1 MSSFLSHVSWQSCQ
15 RWRLIKNFELRK
27 FAERIIVQA
36 KSEIRTLN
44 YLLAPISWIYG
55 FVVWLRNLLYDDHIL
70 RSTKVS
76 IPTICVGNLAVG
88 GTGKTPMAEYL
99 ISLLSSDYKV
109 ALLSRGYGRKTRGFR
124 LANEHDT
131 AQTIG
136 DEPMQIHSH
145 FPDIPV
151 AVCADRVK
159 GVKRLQQLFPDLQCI
174 ILDDAYQHRKLR
186 CGFYVLLTPYDRLY
200 TNDHMLPWGRLRDLP
215 NQSHRA
221 NVVVVTKCPAKM
233 QPIERRIVSNTLQLA
248 SYQHLFYSSIGYKP
262 YEIHHTPLLVTGIAN
277 PKPLLEYLQQQ
288 YADTKLLAYPDHH
301 VFTKQDIHHIW
312 HTATQYEC
320 IVTTEKDY
328 MRMQQTPIVEA
339 LGEKLHV
346 LPIQTDLGIDKEAF
360 DRQIL
365 LYVSENNRK

>member
-1 MSSFLSHVSWQSCQ
+1 M
-15 RWRLIKNFELRK
+15 NF
-27 FAERIIVQA
+27 
-36 KSEIRTLN
+36 
-44 YLLAPISWIYG
+44 LLAPISWIYG

-99 ISLLSSDYKV
+99 LSLLSAKYKV

-136 DEPMQIHSH
+136 DEPMQIHLR

-159 GVKRLQQLFPDLQCI
+159 GVKQLQHLYPDLQCV
-174 ILDDAYQHRKLR
+174 ILDDAYQHRSLS
-186 CGFYVLLTPYDRLY
+186 CGFYILLTPYDCLY

-221 NVVVVTKCPAKM
+221 NVVVVTKCPEHM
-233 QPIERRIVSNTLQLA
+233 QPIERRIVSNNLQLA
-248 SYQHLFYSSIGYKP
+248 SYQHLFYSSIGYAP
-262 YEIHHTPLLVTGIAN
+262 IAVDSTPLLVTGIAN
-277 PKPLLEYLQQQ
+277 PMPLLHHMQQQ
-288 YADTKLLAYPDHH
+288 FPDTELYAFPDHH
-301 VFTKQDIHHIW
+301 VFTNQDIIRIKEKAEH
-312 HTATQYEC
+312 YEH

-328 MRMQQTPIVEA
+328 MRLLQTSLIHE
-339 LGEKLHV
+339 LGDKLHV
-346 LPIQTDLGIDKEAF
+346 VRIQTNLGIDQDTFNREV
-360 DRQIL
+360 L
-365 LYVSENNRK
+365 LYVSENNRKIPN

>member
-1 MSSFLSHVSWQSCQ
+1 M
-15 RWRLIKNFELRK
+15 NF
-27 FAERIIVQA
+27 
-36 KSEIRTLN
+36 
-44 YLLAPISWIYG
+44 LLAPISWIYG

-99 ISLLSSDYKV
+99 LSLLSANYKV

-131 AQTIG
+131 AATIG
-136 DEPMQIHSH
+136 DEPMQIHLR

-159 GVKRLQQLFPDLQCI
+159 GVKQLQHLYPDLQCV
-174 ILDDAYQHRKLR
+174 ILDDAYQHRSLS
-186 CGFYVLLTPYDRLY
+186 CGFYILLTPYDCLY

-221 NVVVVTKCPAKM
+221 NVVVVTKCPEHM
-233 QPIERRIVSNTLQLA
+233 QPIERRIVSNNLQLA
-248 SYQHLFYSSIGYKP
+248 SYQHLFYSSIGYAP
-262 YEIHHTPLLVTGIAN
+262 IAVDSTPLLVTGIAN
-277 PKPLLEYLQQQ
+277 PMPLLHHMQQQ
-288 YADTKLLAYPDHH
+288 FPDTELFAFPDHH
-301 VFTKQDIHHIW
+301 VFTNQDIIRIKEKTEH
-312 HTATQYEC
+312 YEH

-328 MRMQQTPIVEA
+328 MRLLQTSLIHE
-339 LGEKLHV
+339 LGDKLHV
-346 LPIQTDLGIDKEAF
+346 VRIQTNLGIDQDTFNREV
-360 DRQIL
+360 L
-365 LYVSENNRK
+365 LYVSENNRKLQN

>member
-1 MSSFLSHVSWQSCQ
+1 M
-15 RWRLIKNFELRK
+15 
-27 FAERIIVQA
+27 
-36 KSEIRTLN
+36 N

-262 YEIHHTPLLVTGIAN
+262 YKIHHTPLLVTGIAN

-301 VFTKQDIHHIW
+301 VFTKQDIHHIL

-320 IVTTEKDY
+320 VVTTEKDY

>member
-99 ISLLSSDYKV
+99 ISLLSSGYRV

-151 AVCADRVK
+151 AVCTDRVK

-262 YEIHHTPLLVTGIAN
+262 YKIHHTPLLVTGIAN

-301 VFTKQDIHHIW
+301 VFTKQDIHHIL

-320 IVTTEKDY
+320 VVTTEKDY
-328 MRMQQTPIVEA
+328 MRMQQTPIVDA

>member
-1 MSSFLSHVSWQSCQ
+1 M
-15 RWRLIKNFELRK
+15 NF
-27 FAERIIVQA
+27 
-36 KSEIRTLN
+36 
-44 YLLAPISWIYG
+44 LLAPISWIYG

-99 ISLLSSDYKV
+99 LSLLSANYKV
-109 ALLSRGYGRKTRGFR
+109 ALLSRGYGRKTHGFR

-136 DEPMQIHSH
+136 DEPMQIHLR

-159 GVKRLQQLFPDLQCI
+159 GVKQLQHLYPDLQCV
-174 ILDDAYQHRKLR
+174 ILDDAYQHRSLS
-186 CGFYVLLTPYDRLY
+186 CGFYILLTPYDCLY

-221 NVVVVTKCPAKM
+221 NVVVVTKCPEHM
-233 QPIERRIVSNTLQLA
+233 QPIERRIVSNNLQLA
-248 SYQHLFYSSIGYKP
+248 SYQHLFYSSIGYAP
-262 YEIHHTPLLVTGIAN
+262 IAVDSTPLLVTGIAN
-277 PKPLLEYLQQQ
+277 PMPLLHHMQQQ
-288 YADTKLLAYPDHH
+288 FPDTELFAFPDHH
-301 VFTKQDIHHIW
+301 VFTNQDIIRIKEKAEH
-312 HTATQYEC
+312 YEH

-328 MRMQQTPIVEA
+328 MRLLQTSLIYE
-339 LGEKLHV
+339 LGDKLHV
-346 LPIQTDLGIDKEAF
+346 VRIQTNLGIDQDTFNREV
-360 DRQIL
+360 L
-365 LYVSENNRK
+365 LYVSENNRKIPN

>member
-1 MSSFLSHVSWQSCQ
+1 M
-15 RWRLIKNFELRK
+15 
-27 FAERIIVQA
+27 
-36 KSEIRTLN
+36 N

-262 YEIHHTPLLVTGIAN
+262 YKIHHTPLLVTGIAN

-301 VFTKQDIHHIW
+301 VFTKQDIHHIL

-320 IVTTEKDY
+320 VVTTEKDY
-328 MRMQQTPIVEA
+328 MRMQQTPIVDA

>member
-1 MSSFLSHVSWQSCQ
+1 
-15 RWRLIKNFELRK
+15 
-27 FAERIIVQA
+27 
-36 KSEIRTLN
+36 
-44 YLLAPISWIYG
+44 
-55 FVVWLRNLLYDDHIL
+55 
-70 RSTKVS
+70 
-76 IPTICVGNLAVG
+76 
-88 GTGKTPMAEYL
+88 
-99 ISLLSSDYKV
+99 
-109 ALLSRGYGRKTRGFR
+109 
-124 LANEHDT
+124 
-131 AQTIG
+131 
-136 DEPMQIHSH
+136 
-145 FPDIPV
+145 
-151 AVCADRVK
+151 
-159 GVKRLQQLFPDLQCI
+159 
-174 ILDDAYQHRKLR
+174 
-186 CGFYVLLTPYDRLY
+186 
-200 TNDHMLPWGRLRDLP
+200 MLPWGRLRDLP
-215 NQSHRA
+215 NQSQRA
-221 NVVVVTKCPAKM
+221 NVVVVTKCPTKM

-301 VFTKQDIHHIW
+301 VFTKQDIHHIL

-320 IVTTEKDY
+320 VVTTEKDY

>member
-1 MSSFLSHVSWQSCQ
+1 M
-15 RWRLIKNFELRK
+15 
-27 FAERIIVQA
+27 
-36 KSEIRTLN
+36 N

-70 RSTKVS
+70 HSTRVS

-99 ISLLSSDYKV
+99 IALLSPTYKV
-109 ALLSRGYGRKTRGFR
+109 ALLSRGYGRKTKGFR
-124 LANEHDT
+124 LANEQDT

-136 DEPMQIHSH
+136 DEPMQIHTH

-151 AVCADRVK
+151 AVCEDRVK
-159 GVKRLQQLFPDLQCI
+159 GVRRLQQLYPDLQCV

-221 NVVVVTKCPAKM
+221 NVVVVTKCPEHM
-233 QPIERRIVSNTLQLA
+233 QPIERRIVSNNLQLA
-248 SYQHLFYSSIGYKP
+248 SYQHLFYSSIGYAP
-262 YEIHHTPLLVTGIAN
+262 IAVDSTPLLVTGIAN
-277 PKPLLEYLQQQ
+277 PMPLLHHMQQQ
-288 YADTKLLAYPDHH
+288 FPDTELFAFPDHH
-301 VFTKQDIHHIW
+301 VFTNQDIIRIKEKAEH
-312 HTATQYEC
+312 YEH

-328 MRMQQTPIVEA
+328 MRLLQTSLIHE
-339 LGEKLHV
+339 LGDKLHV
-346 LPIQTDLGIDKEAF
+346 VRIQTNLGIDQDTFNREV
-360 DRQIL
+360 L
-365 LYVSENNRK
+365 LYVSENNHKIPN

>member
-1 MSSFLSHVSWQSCQ
+1 M
-15 RWRLIKNFELRK
+15 
-27 FAERIIVQA
+27 
-36 KSEIRTLN
+36 N

-262 YEIHHTPLLVTGIAN
+262 YKIHHTPLLVTGIAN

-288 YADTKLLAYPDHH
+288 YTDTKLLAYPDHH
-301 VFTKQDIHHIW
+301 VFTKQDIHHIL

-320 IVTTEKDY
+320 VVTTEKDY

>member
-1 MSSFLSHVSWQSCQ
+1 M
-15 RWRLIKNFELRK
+15 
-27 FAERIIVQA
+27 
-36 KSEIRTLN
+36 N

-262 YEIHHTPLLVTGIAN
+262 YKIHHTPLLVTGIAN

-288 YADTKLLAYPDHH
+288 YTDTKLLAYPDHH
-301 VFTKQDIHHIW
+301 VFTKQDIHHIL

-320 IVTTEKDY
+320 VVTTEKDY
-328 MRMQQTPIVEA
+328 MRMKQTSIVEA

>member
-1 MSSFLSHVSWQSCQ
+1 M
-15 RWRLIKNFELRK
+15 NF
-27 FAERIIVQA
+27 
-36 KSEIRTLN
+36 
-44 YLLAPISWIYG
+44 LLAPISWIYG

-99 ISLLSSDYKV
+99 LSLLSANYKV
-109 ALLSRGYGRKTRGFR
+109 ALLSRGYGRKNRGFR

-136 DEPMQIHSH
+136 DEPMQIHLR

-159 GVKRLQQLFPDLQCI
+159 GVKQLQHLYPDLQCV
-174 ILDDAYQHRKLR
+174 ILDDAYQHRSLS
-186 CGFYVLLTPYDRLY
+186 CGFYILLTPYDCLY

-221 NVVVVTKCPAKM
+221 NVVVVTKCPEHM
-233 QPIERRIVSNTLQLA
+233 QPIERRIVSNNLQLA
-248 SYQHLFYSSIGYKP
+248 SYQHLFYSSIGYAP
-262 YEIHHTPLLVTGIAN
+262 IAVDSTPLLVTGIAN
-277 PKPLLEYLQQQ
+277 PMPLLHHMQQQ
-288 YADTKLLAYPDHH
+288 FPDTELFAFPDHH
-301 VFTKQDIHHIW
+301 VFTNQDIIRIKEKAEH
-312 HTATQYEC
+312 YEH

-328 MRMQQTPIVEA
+328 MRLLQTSLIHE
-339 LGEKLHV
+339 LGDKLHV
-346 LPIQTDLGIDKEAF
+346 VRIQTNLGIDQDTFNREV
-360 DRQIL
+360 L
-365 LYVSENNRK
+365 LYVSENNRKIPN